1 MNIFNAEK
9 TIAHISLLYE
19 LALNSGQSLDLYES
33 CDLFLKR
40 LLTRKNFNYCAVWIR
55 DSSLGIN
62 SSSTASLVYSYPERF
77 SLQET
82 SATDNLPFQANGN
95 DDLAVIT
102 VKGTL
107 LSSILDQ
114 SLLQNSSVICFK
126 LLDFGILFLAAERSR
141 FPVEEDI
148 SLLHQVLHKFAVS
161 LQGCLAHQSLQ
172 LKIEE
177 QKEIN
182 ILLHENE
189 ARLKQAQSFAAMGVW
204 EYSIAGNA
212 LHWSTECGALFGL
225 ETEDQFPVNF
235 EDFLSYVHPD
245 DREYVIE
252 VNSPIT
258 SLKQGIPLHYEHR
271 IVKKDGEVRWVRE
284 EADQINDEHGVA
296 IKILG
301 MVIDITEQ
309 KQAEAIIAEAYADLE
324 KKIRERTSQLVETNA
339 LLSDEVNERRIT
351 EGKIKKLLASE
362 KIITDISSMFVLS
375 IPDNFDQCIKY
386 ALKQTGQFHNVDRSY
401 VFLFSSDGVY
411 ASNTHE
417 WCAPGVEP
425 VIDQLQNIEMSL
437 MPWWM
442 SHLINMEI
450 INIPCVDE
458 LPSEAEMEKE
468 ILKAQGNQSVLVVP
482 LLAHGELL
490 GFIGFDSVT
499 RQKVWAEEQI
509 ALLKVVADIISS
521 STVRKRYEQNLF
533 EEKELLGVTLRCIAE
548 GLVVVD
554 TDQRIM
560 TLNSRAEALT
570 GWSSLEAEGR
580 LLQEVFVIMDPK
592 SNIATSNPLQAI
604 TATAVEESR
613 KDRLIM
619 ADREGRRMNINAVLA
634 DIKDNEGRLR
644 GTVVAFQDITEQLKA
659 EAQLAL
665 AEKLNTVGQLA
676 AGIAH
681 EINTPMQYIGD
692 NTTFLK
698 DSFEATAEFIEK
710 LKAYLGNLDLAAA
723 DHELSEI
730 ARLYDEL
737 DVEYRLVEGSL
748 AIKQSFEGVE
758 RVSKIIGAM
767 KNFANFGTTAP
778 KSADLNEAINN
789 TLTISRNEWKC
800 YAEVTL
806 ELDYNL
812 PAVTCDIG
820 AVNQVILNLIINAA
834 QAIETAVNMRFF
846 DRGEIRIATR
856 VEKDCAVIEIADN
869 GVGIAPEIQNK
880 IFDPFFTTK
889 EVGRGTGQ
897 GLMIAHNI
905 IVNKHGGSLT
915 FESEEGKGTI
925 FRVKLP
931 LQV

>member
-55 DSSLGIN
+55 DSSLGIK

-77 SLQET
+77 SLKET
-82 SATDNLPFQANGN
+82 SATDNLPFLANGN
-95 DDLAVIT
+95 DDHAVIV

-114 SLLQNSSVICFK
+114 SLLQNSSVICYK

-141 FPVEEDI
+141 FPVEEEI

-177 QKEIN
+177 QK
-182 ILLHENE
+182 
-189 ARLKQAQSFAAMGVW
+189 
-204 EYSIAGNA
+204 
-212 LHWSTECGALFGL
+212 
-225 ETEDQFPVNF
+225 
-235 EDFLSYVHPD
+235 
-245 DREYVIE
+245 
-252 VNSPIT
+252 
-258 SLKQGIPLHYEHR
+258 
-271 IVKKDGEVRWVRE
+271 
-284 EADQINDEHGVA
+284 
-296 IKILG
+296 
-301 MVIDITEQ
+301 
-309 KQAEAIIAEAYADLE
+309 QAEALIAAAYADLE

-339 LLSDEVNERRIT
+339 LLSDEVNERKIT

-386 ALKQTGQFHNVDRSY
+386 ALKQTGQFHHVDRSY

-417 WCAPGVEP
+417 WCAPGIEP
-425 VIDQLQNIEMSL
+425 VIDQLQNVEMAL
-437 MPWWM
+437 TPWWM
-442 SHLINMEI
+442 SHLINKEI

-521 STVRKRYEQNLF
+521 SIVRKRYEQNLF

-580 LLQEVFVIMDPK
+580 LFQEVFVIMDPK

-644 GTVVAFQDITEQLKA
+644 GNVVAFQDITEQLKA

-710 LKAYLGNLDLAAA
+710 LKTYLGNLDLAAA
-723 DHELSEI
+723 DHELIEI

-758 RVSKIIGAM
+758 RVSKIISAM
-767 KNFANFGTTAP
+767 KNFANFGPTAP

-789 TLTISRNEWKC
+789 TLTISRNEWKY

-806 ELDYNL
+806 ELDDNL

-897 GLMIAHNI
+897 GLTIAHSI

-915 FESEEGKGTI
+915 FESEEGKGTV